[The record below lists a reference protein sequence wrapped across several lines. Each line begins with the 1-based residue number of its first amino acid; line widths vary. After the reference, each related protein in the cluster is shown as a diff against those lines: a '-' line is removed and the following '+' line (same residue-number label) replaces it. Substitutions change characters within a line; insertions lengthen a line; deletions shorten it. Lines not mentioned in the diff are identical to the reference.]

1 MIATDFS
8 TLSIVALPG
17 ANATTPDCSSPWMFV
32 DSAGVAVGVTPTIC
46 GVYVV
51 FTTVPFTSS
60 ACTFA
65 GNTLPT

>member
-1 MIATDFS
+1 
-8 TLSIVALPG
+8 
-17 ANATTPDCSSPWMFV
+17 MFEE
-32 DSAGVAVGVTPTIC
+32 SAGVAVGFTPTID